1 MNLLL
6 NDTCYFSPVFFF
18 GPQISYEPPAH
29 SLKNRASCWCDFP
42 AVMTEKMFYCIELSR
57 QRHIALFSSVIKALM
72 TPWDIPRTVNS
83 HVTVQP
89 PLLGR
94 NLGERLTCHCVSCE
108 VMAFRRV
115 FWCRALCIMIMI
127 YCFIV
132 MFYCVT
138 SNCVFSGFLL
148 QPGIK
153 LRQWKWLLCL
163 FCSLPQFSAGRW
175 DTFVKS
181 KLHPD

>member
-1 MNLLL
+1 MRFI
-6 NDTCYFSPVFFF
+6 DA
-18 GPQISYEPPAH
+18 IH
-29 SLKNRASCWCDFP
+29 WCDFP

-115 FWCRALCIMIMI
+115 FWCQVLCIMIMF

-138 SNCVFSGFLL
+138 SSCVFSGFLL

-153 LRQWKWLLCL
+153 LWHNESGCCVCSALCHS
-163 FCSLPQFSAGRW
+163 SLPAGETLLSNQNYTQIKNR
-175 DTFVKS
+175 
-181 KLHPD
+181 